1 MLTPSGVGMVED
13 GEWADMEDTV
23 DTADTVDTVDTVDGV
38 DTAIDMDGVD
48 MDDTADGTAVN
59 STTATWRIFNQPLS
73 CKAITIKPFDVLF
86 LHKFEK

>member
-23 DTADTVDTVDTVDGV
+23 DTVDGV
-38 DTAIDMDGVD
+38 DTAVDMDGVD

-59 STTATWRIFNQPLS
+59 STAATWRMFNQSLS
-73 CKAITIKPFDVLF
+73 CKAITIKPFNVLF
-86 LHKFEK
+86 LHKSQK